1 MRKRLITPIRQS
13 QRHLDRDWLDL
24 EHLAEVEI
32 TSEDALHPIESALL
46 PGTGVGWRAAEPGKQ
61 CIRLLFSNPQRIRC
75 IRLNFVE
82 SSVRRTQEYVLR
94 WSADGGQSFREI
106 VRQQWNFDPAG
117 ATAETEDHK
126 VDLPGVTTL
135 ELDIVPE
142 IGGGDAL
149 ASLAR
154 LQIA

>member
-1 MRKRLITPIRQS
+1 MRKRLITADRQD
-13 QRHLDRDWLDL
+13 QRHADREWLDL

-46 PGTGVGWRAAEPGKQ
+46 PGSGAGWRAAAPGKQ
-61 CIRLLFSNPQRIRC
+61 CIRLLFPDPRRIRC
-75 IRLNFVE
+75 IRLSFVE

-94 WSADGGQSFREI
+94 WSADGGQEFREI

-117 ATAETEDHK
+117 ATGETEEHR
-126 VDLPGVTTL
+126 VDLPAVTTL
-135 ELDIVPE
+135 ELEIIPE

-149 ASLAR
+149 ASLAQLR
-154 LQIA
+154 IA

>member
-1 MRKRLITPIRQS
+1 MRKRLITGDRQD
-13 QRHLDRDWLDL
+13 QRQPDRDWLDL

-46 PGTGVGWRAAEPGKQ
+46 PGSGAGWRAAGPGKQ
-61 CIRLLFSNPQRIRC
+61 CIRLLFSSPQRIRC
-75 IRLNFVE
+75 IHLSFVE

-117 ATAETEDHK
+117 ATGEAEDHQ

-135 ELDIVPE
+135 ELDIIPE
-142 IGGGDAL
+142 IGGGDAH

-154 LQIA
+154 LRIA